1 MQKLCS
7 NTAWKLAHSGR
18 QKQTVLAAQAVRVS
32 SPKISTAGK
41 KLLFASLHR
50 PLLAETLVPA
60 RYVKVKSHNK
70 KLLIDN
76 NITVPTH
83 INSLSTKSAKSY
95 NKYWQ
100 TLPQCQKVLNL
111 TTNIDKTCHNVIYPR
126 KLPNLT
132 KKSAKSYNKSA
143 KSYNKYWQS
152 LPQ

>member
-1 MQKLCS
+1 MPR
-7 NTAWKLAHSGR
+7 HDPGD
-18 QKQTVLAAQAVRVS
+18 
-32 SPKISTAGK
+32 
-41 KLLFASLHR
+41 
-50 PLLAETLVPA
+50 
-60 RYVKVKSHNK
+60 VKVKSLNK

-76 NITVPTH
+76 NITVPTD

-95 NKYWQ
+95 NKSWQ

-143 KSYNKYWQS
+143 KSYNKYWPS

>member
-1 MQKLCS
+1 MTIWDFYS
-7 NTAWKLAHSGR
+7 DHATGHIWIY
-18 QKQTVLAAQAVRVS
+18 
-32 SPKISTAGK
+32 PD
-41 KLLFASLHR
+41 
-50 PLLAETLVPA
+50 
-60 RYVKVKSHNK
+60 VKVKSLNK

-76 NITVPTH
+76 NTTVPTD
-83 INSLSTKSAKSY
+83 INSLSTKSAKYY
-95 NKYWQ
+95 NKSWQ

-143 KSYNKYWQS
+143 KSYNKSAKSYNKYWPS

>member
-1 MQKLCS
+1 MAENPSK
-7 NTAWKLAHSGR
+7 
-18 QKQTVLAAQAVRVS
+18 RVN
-32 SPKISTAGK
+32 AGK
-41 KLLFASLHR
+41 KNLPPWEGVELQRKQNVFWNQWSSGNNVGTCTIGDS
-50 PLLAETLVPA
+50 EIFE
-60 RYVKVKSHNK
+60 NK
-70 KLLIDN
+70 N
-76 NITVPTH
+76 HPTVPTH

-95 NKYWQ
+95 NKSWQ

-143 KSYNKYWQS
+143 KSYNKSAKSYNKYWPS

>member
-1 MQKLCS
+1 MVIPEVKKSINVFQMGVMKYTHFLPCS
-7 NTAWKLAHSGR
+7 TQVGH
-18 QKQTVLAAQAVRVS
+18 
-32 SPKISTAGK
+32 
-41 KLLFASLHR
+41 
-50 PLLAETLVPA
+50 
-60 RYVKVKSHNK
+60 VKVKSLNK

-76 NITVPTH
+76 NITVPTD

-95 NKYWQ
+95 NKSWQ

-143 KSYNKYWQS
+143 KSYNKSAKSYNKYWPS

>member
-1 MQKLCS
+1 MVQII
-7 NTAWKLAHSGR
+7 N
-18 QKQTVLAAQAVRVS
+18 VRDHLS
-32 SPKISTAGK
+32 AIM
-41 KLLFASLHR
+41 R
-50 PLLAETLVPA
+50 PLPGLQD
-60 RYVKVKSHNK
+60 VKVKSHNN

-132 KKSAKSYNKSA
+132 KRSAKSYNKSA